1 MKKIYLIIV
10 FTIVGLASL
19 YAMFGYKLTNN
30 QIQEKKV
37 EALKATKV
45 AKPVNKTNLELA
57 VEEDEQL
64 ILGDWFL
71 EEDGKSKL
79 TFKTDGICDQYYDG
93 ELTSSYQ
100 YSISKTSPQCGYE
113 VSSNPNLSYLQW
125 TDTQEL
131 NDKWCFNIYSLTDSV
146 LNIGLLGTGDIGI
159 YTRQGY
165 SGTGTIDVAV
175 YYNTAQSRTF
185 QGRKTCPPRW
195 RAVGGL
201 YTYTVQAN
209 TYTSEISQADADQKA
224 LNDILQNGQR
234 IADGKVIC
242 QP

>member
-1 MKKIYLIIV
+1 MV
-10 FTIVGLASL
+10 
-19 YAMFGYKLTNN
+19 
-30 QIQEKKV
+30 Q
-37 EALKATKV
+37 
-45 AKPVNKTNLELA
+45 
-57 VEEDEQL
+57 DEQL
-64 ILGDWFL
+64 ILGDWF
-71 EEDGKSKL
+71 EEDDVKSKL
-79 TFKTDGICDQYYDG
+79 TFKVDGICDQYYDG
-93 ELTSSYQ
+93 ELKNSYQ
-100 YSISKTSPQCGYE
+100 YNISKTSPQCGYE
-113 VSSNPNLSYLQW
+113 VSSNPELSYLQW

-159 YTRQGY
+159 YIRQGY

-209 TYTSEISQADADQKA
+209 TYTSEISQADADQKG
-224 LNDILQNGQR
+224 LNDIQQNGQR
-234 IADGKVIC
+234 IADSKVIC